1 MRIQQV
7 YRSLQYPN
15 YRLYFFG
22 QSVSLIGTWMQRMAV
37 SWLVYRLTGSA
48 FMLGIVIFAAQFPT
62 FLLSPYGGVISD
74 RYDRYKILL
83 LTQVASMLQAG
94 ILAGMVLSGY
104 YNITAIILLSVLLGM
119 INAFDTP
126 SRQSLL
132 VIMVDNKTDLPNA
145 IALNSSMVNLGRLL
159 GPTIAGLVLASLGE
173 GACFLIN
180 ALSFVAV
187 IVSLL
192 CMKLPKQPY
201 IKPVKNIWADF
212 RDGFDYLQ
220 QTDSL
225 KNIIILM
232 ACISFLLM
240 PFSTLLPVIAKEVFK
255 GGAGT
260 FGLINGIS
268 GLGALVGAF
277 NLAILKPGKSLNKM
291 VLYAT
296 FIFSIFLFLFSS
308 TSYLPLALLYMAVTG
323 FGMMTCMAV
332 GNTFIQTHVDDKM
345 RGRVMSFYSMA
356 FFGMQPFGSFL
367 MGTIAD
373 YMGARLTIGLE
384 GIAGLVTAIIFIPRL
399 TKKSHYTSAAEKNI
413 AEKKRS
419 SIMLV

>member
-1 MRIQQV
+1 MLYTYMRIQQV

-132 VIMVDNKTDLPNA
+132 VVMVDNKTDLPNA

-159 GPTIAGLVLASLGE
+159 GTHHCRVVLASLGE
-173 GACFLIN
+173 A
-180 ALSFVAV
+180 
-187 IVSLL
+187 
-192 CMKLPKQPY
+192 P
-201 IKPVKNIWADF
+201 
-212 RDGFDYLQ
+212 
-220 QTDSL
+220 
-225 KNIIILM
+225 
-232 ACISFLLM
+232 
-240 PFSTLLPVIAKEVFK
+240 
-255 GGAGT
+255 
-260 FGLINGIS
+260 
-268 GLGALVGAF
+268 AF
-277 NLAILKPGKSLNKM
+277 
-291 VLYAT
+291 
-296 FIFSIFLFLFSS
+296 
-308 TSYLPLALLYMAVTG
+308 
-323 FGMMTCMAV
+323 
-332 GNTFIQTHVDDKM
+332 
-345 RGRVMSFYSMA
+345 
-356 FFGMQPFGSFL
+356 
-367 MGTIAD
+367 
-373 YMGARLTIGLE
+373 
-384 GIAGLVTAIIFIPRL
+384 
-399 TKKSHYTSAAEKNI
+399 
-413 AEKKRS
+413 
-419 SIMLV
+419 